1 MPTEHEQSA
10 LIEAEEAE
18 EEAAAAA
25 AAVVVAVV
33 VVVAAAGDGG
43 RVVAKVPA
51 PRVSSEQTS
60 APCEWSGF
68 A

>member
-1 MPTEHEQSA
+1 M
-10 LIEAEEAE
+10 IEAEEEAE
-18 EEAAAAA
+18 EEAAAA

-33 VVVAAAGDGG
+33 VVAAAAGEGG

-51 PRVSSEQTS
+51 PWVSIEQTS